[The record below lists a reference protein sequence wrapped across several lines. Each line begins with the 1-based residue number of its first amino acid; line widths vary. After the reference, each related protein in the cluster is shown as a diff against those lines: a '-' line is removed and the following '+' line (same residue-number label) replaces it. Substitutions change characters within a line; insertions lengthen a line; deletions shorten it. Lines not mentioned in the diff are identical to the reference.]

1 MRQYY
6 YLISSLPMLE
16 FNMKMP
22 FTYNDFI
29 LQCEEQ
35 LEGSDL
41 AAIKRS
47 SISPPESCDER
58 SSMLR
63 KWKTFDMCLRNE
75 LARHRSSKLSK
86 DPSKHIRGEECSDL
100 FISSFARWAVNEDLS
115 IETELAIDRI
125 RWQKIE
131 ELKQGHYF
139 DIDNL
144 IAYALQ
150 LQILER
156 WQRINSGNGM
166 GILEEL
172 MEKQA

>member
-47 SISPPESCDER
+47 SISPPESCDEC
-58 SSMLR
+58 SSTLR
-63 KWKTFDMCLRNE
+63 KWKTFDMCL
-75 LARHRSSKLSK
+75 
-86 DPSKHIRGEECSDL
+86 
-100 FISSFARWAVNEDLS
+100 
-115 IETELAIDRI
+115 
-125 RWQKIE
+125 
-131 ELKQGHYF
+131 
-139 DIDNL
+139 
-144 IAYALQ
+144 
-150 LQILER
+150 
-156 WQRINSGNGM
+156 
-166 GILEEL
+166 
-172 MEKQA
+172 